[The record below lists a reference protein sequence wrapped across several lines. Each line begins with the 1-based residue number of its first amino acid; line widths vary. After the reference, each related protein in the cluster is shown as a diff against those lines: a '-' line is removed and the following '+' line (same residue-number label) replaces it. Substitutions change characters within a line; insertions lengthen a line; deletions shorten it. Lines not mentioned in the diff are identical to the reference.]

1 LVAVLSNS
9 SDGLTSRGIII
20 EIPLKPRKKMISLRI
35 DEEALLALD
44 KFTAICGEYSRTL
57 FITKIIEAVA
67 KGLKESNYKATILEL
82 NFILDGSNDN
92 PSRVRIVI
100 PLKSGEK

>member
-1 LVAVLSNS
+1 
-9 SDGLTSRGIII
+9 
-20 EIPLKPRKKMISLRI
+20 
-35 DEEALLALD
+35 
-44 KFTAICGEYSRTL
+44 L

-67 KGLKESNYKATILEL
+67 KGLKESNYKATKLEL

-92 PSRVRIVI
+92 PSGVRIVI